1 MTEQQNLW
9 QFMMQ
14 QSDKLLSQTVTHIG
28 LTCISLSDCRCSW
41 FTAWNLDF

>member
-14 QSDKLLSQTVTHIG
+14 QSDKLL
-28 LTCISLSDCRCSW
+28 
-41 FTAWNLDF
+41 NLYFPAAGGRPGIAAGDMDLAA